1 MAFELIF
8 LIFSAFFSLLVLA
21 ISACAISCKS
31 TVLLR
36 IFRVFAVTYLVY
48 LVEHRFLVHGI
59 LFVSEK
65 TVTIPLHVG
74 LSIHAVISVALLAIA
89 LYKERVMHTSFKGD
103 TKAPKEDVEPVQLRS
118 FAYPKEDTT
127 VRNDD
132 RIEEKS
138 MTNSDSEIS
147 DRASGDQRDSTVD
160 ETDVRD
166 HEDIYDHSLY
176 AVEKK

>member
-1 MAFELIF
+1 M
-8 LIFSAFFSLLVLA
+8 
-21 ISACAISCKS
+21 
-31 TVLLR
+31 
-36 IFRVFAVTYLVY
+36 
-48 LVEHRFLVHGI
+48 
-59 LFVSEK
+59 
-65 TVTIPLHVG
+65 
-74 LSIHAVISVALLAIA
+74 
-89 LYKERVMHTSFKGD
+89 
-103 TKAPKEDVEPVQLRS
+103 EPVQLRS